1 MNLIKL
7 PGLVPSNSDIIC
19 DLMVSIMERHEF
31 ALENFGCSQTNI
43 EKMSDEEKSIIKRYL
58 YFILFRNLLRS
69 TYIYVCNAID
79 GERALQFD
87 TQPKFRFYSTVLAIS
102 YFRFPFLQDS
112 ILSSLQRSTET
123 IDARHKLII
132 KDIQN
137 KYVFN
142 KAPLQTQLSIIPNNT
157 RSLKPSRFSIV
168 GKSILPNKKSNDV
181 VSPLQPIRSLTDNNN
196 NKSKIFSDLM
206 DPVDE
211 CEMDE
216 KEEKKVEIIYEEKK
230 DDNQKC
236 EKTKENEFHKK
247 TKLSLNIDA
256 LQFQLSDHSHNSNA
270 MSPTPKIIPT
280 TPSHI
285 PVDEVS
291 KRLLVD
297 YKLMDNSDLFEPN
310 KPLTPSNKSVSRINN
325 IFKTNFAQI
334 QPEAVSKEHKMD
346 INQKTSNNKKDISV
360 ALNEKREVKEVE
372 LEGILQQKNQMRAS
386 VYFLYYS

>member
-1 MNLIKL
+1 M
-7 PGLVPSNSDIIC
+7 
-19 DLMVSIMERHEF
+19 
-31 ALENFGCSQTNI
+31 
-43 EKMSDEEKSIIKRYL
+43 
-58 YFILFRNLLRS
+58 
-69 TYIYVCNAID
+69 
-79 GERALQFD
+79 
-87 TQPKFRFYSTVLAIS
+87 
-102 YFRFPFLQDS
+102 
-112 ILSSLQRSTET
+112 
-123 IDARHKLII
+123 
-132 KDIQN
+132 
-137 KYVFN
+137 
-142 KAPLQTQLSIIPNNT
+142 SIIPDNT

-168 GKSILPNKKSNDV
+168 GKSILPNKRSNDL
-181 VSPLQPIRSLTDNNN
+181 VSPLQPIRSLTDNTKN
-196 NKSKIFSDLM
+196 KIFSDLM

-211 CEMDE
+211 IEIDE
-216 KEEKKVEIIYEEKK
+216 KEEEKKIEIIYEEKEEKK

-256 LQFQLSDHSHNSNA
+256 LQFQLSDHSRNSNA
-270 MSPTPKIIPT
+270 IPHTPKIIPT

-297 YKLMDNSDLFEPN
+297 YKLMDNSDSFEPN

-334 QPEAVSKEHKMD
+334 QPEAVSKEHNMD
-346 INQKTSNNKKDISV
+346 INQKASNNKKDISV

-386 VYFLYYS
+386 VYFLLYS